1 MACLRALSLLAAAA
15 FSAHAAAPSAHAAAP
30 FAHAA
35 ATLRMGELT
44 LHRCAVVAAYCADLE
59 RPLDPT
65 HPGDG
70 KIPIHFELYPHTGA
84 GDARG
89 TLVAT
94 EGGPGYPATQSRD
107 DYLALFGPLRA
118 RHDVLLMDNR
128 GTGRSGALNCDA
140 LQTAP
145 RWTVAAVA
153 ACGRALGA
161 GAALYGTAFAA
172 DDLAAILHEL
182 GIRRID
188 LYGDSYG
195 TYFEQ
200 VFALRHPARLRSIVL
215 DGAYPLNGPDYAWYP
230 SYAPAMRSKFD
241 LACARS
247 PACAR
252 IPGDSISHILP
263 ALRRLREQPFA
274 ATALDADGRRRHFTA
289 DASALGILM
298 FAGSPALASV
308 RETDAAARAFARG
321 DRAPLLRLMAETY
334 SGVDSR
340 DPTANPGNWS
350 AGLAAAVLCQDPPQ
364 IFDMNLDPDARVQ
377 ARDAAIARRQRE
389 HPGTYA
395 PFTIDEY
402 RGMPLDYS
410 FIDECV
416 RWPKPPRQHPDGAV
430 TPTGRAYP
438 DIPALVISADLDDMT
453 TVANGAAV
461 AREFPHGHQVVM
473 VNSFHVNALPRAR
486 GACAARI
493 VRRFLRTLSPGDT
506 RCAGRIPPLRLVPEF
521 ARRADALDPAA
532 ALPGNRAGRLRL
544 QVARAALMTVG
555 DVVVRAGENT
565 TGRGPGLRGGSF
577 RVAAAGRRLRMSGV
591 RWTSDV
597 AVSGAV
603 RVPAGRR
610 GTIDA
615 RVRVRGPGGLD
626 GSLRISWP
634 QYPADARARIAGILG
649 GEPVR
654 ALAPAP

>member
-1 MACLRALSLLAAAA
+1 M
-15 FSAHAAAPSAHAAAP
+15 
-30 FAHAA
+30 
-35 ATLRMGELT
+35 T
-44 LHRCAVVAAYCADLE
+44 LHRCGAVAAYCGDLY

-65 HPGDG
+65 HPGAG
-70 KIPIHFELYPHTGA
+70 RIPIHFEFYPHTGSGA
-84 GDARG
+84 AIG

-94 EGGPGYPATQSRD
+94 EGGPGYPATLSRN
-107 DYLALFGPLRA
+107 DYLALFEPLRA
-118 RHDVLLMDNR
+118 RRDVLLMDNR
-128 GTGRSGALNCDA
+128 GTGRSAALNCAA

-145 RWTVAAVA
+145 RWTIRGVA
-153 ACGRALGA
+153 ACGRTLGTN
-161 GAALYGTAFAA
+161 AALYGTAFAA
-172 DDLAAILHEL
+172 DDLAAILHAL

-230 SYAPAMRSKFD
+230 TYAPAMRVKFD

-252 IPGDSISHILP
+252 IPGDSIAHILP
-263 ALRRLREQPFA
+263 ALRDLRAHPFA
-274 ATALDADGRRRHFTA
+274 ATAQDADGRRRHFTA
-289 DASALGILM
+289 DASALAILM

-308 RETDAAARAFARG
+308 RETDAAARAFVRG
-321 DRAPLLRLMAETY
+321 DHRPLLRLMAETY

-340 DPTANPGNWS
+340 DPTANPKNWS

-364 IFDMNLDPDARVQ
+364 IFDMNLEPDARVR

-430 TPTGRAYP
+430 IPAGQAYP
-438 DIPALVISADLDDMT
+438 DVPALVISADLDDMT

-461 AREFPHGHQVVM
+461 AKAFPHGTQVII

-486 GACAARI
+486 SGCAARI
-493 VRRFLRTLSPGDT
+493 VRRFLTTLAPGDT
-506 RCAGRIPPLRLVPEF
+506 RCAERVPPIRLVPEF
-521 ARRADALDPAA
+521 ARFAAHLPPATALAGD
-532 ALPGNRAGRLRL
+532 RAGRLRL
-544 QVARAALMTVG
+544 QVARAAAMTVG
-555 DVVVRAGENT
+555 DVIVRAAENT
-565 TGRGPGLRGGSF
+565 TGVGPGLRGGSF
-577 RVAAAGRRLRMSGV
+577 HVAAAGREVSLDGV
-591 RWTSDV
+591 RWTADV
-597 AVSGAV
+597 AVSGQV
-603 RVPAGRR
+603 RVPAGRH
-610 GTIDA
+610 GDIEA
-615 RVRVRGPGGLD
+615 RVTLLGPGKLAGNLA
-626 GSLRISWP
+626 ISWP
-634 QYPADARARIAGILG
+634 RYPADAHAQIVGVIG

-654 ALAPAP
+654 AVMSAP